1 MHKIPELKNL
11 LSSEQDIIVDTMTAK
26 LQNHFYNSRNKV
38 ILVFDGHGKN
48 KSLKNIEVKFASTD
62 ITPTYDDAD
71 KLIKSI
77 IDRSRNKKLLTIITS
92 DNGIKLYARD
102 SGCNVWSSRSFWSEL
117 KRKKTRKEDLLRESN
132 EKPQV
137 VTKGE
142 IEYLL
147 KEFTKR

>member
-77 IDRSRNKKLLTIITS
+77 IDRSRNKKLLTIVTS
-92 DNGIKLYARD
+92 DNAIKLYARD
-102 SGCNVWSSRSFWSEL
+102 SGCSVWSSRSFWSEL
-117 KRKKTRKEDLLRESN
+117 KRKKTRKENLLRESN

-147 KEFTKR
+147 KEFNKK